1 MLITGKIRETS
12 DVESRDMSD
21 HQEELPSAFTTTP
34 PSSVTLE
41 TLQQAFAAMRE
52 QAQQNS
58 ALVEALDKLSG
69 VVQMMAGAKMSRGTF
84 PLDKR
89 ECFAAFVLMGLSSR
103 LQPIQ
108 VNNLIDKKKVVD
120 LSFEMADMALAN
132 CAPDEGYCFGGDR

>member
-1 MLITGKIRETS
+1 
-12 DVESRDMSD
+12 MSD
-21 HQEELPSAFTTTP
+21 QQEQPPPAFTTTP
-34 PSSVTLE
+34 PSNVPLE
-41 TLQQAFAAMRE
+41 ALQQAFATMRE
-52 QAQQNS
+52 QAQQNT
-58 ALVEALDKLSG
+58 ALVEALEKLSS
-69 VVQMMAGAKMSRGTF
+69 VVQMTAGTTTSRDAF

-132 CAPDEGYCFGGDR
+132 CTPDE